1 MLNPETD
8 KIKSTLSWEKI
19 TTYYNIPYKE
29 GQNVCCPFHD
39 DKTASLSFHK
49 DQPTFNC
56 FGCEA
61 QGDYFNFI
69 ALKENLD
76 CISEFPE
83 VLRQAELI
91 AGTNYLEKKN
101 SQPKSSSYESKAL
114 SSKIVQRNFSQ
125 LAANQQVLDWF
136 KNERKINLET
146 LQKAKVGFAAHPQMK
161 GKAVIHFPYQ
171 DNTGQPLFNR
181 IREVGAGK
189 NVMSEKGAKAQ
200 FYLKPNSKTSNR
212 LFITE
217 GEIDALTILQHCDE
231 VIGVPGSQA
240 FSEQMAHDLK
250 HLSEVVFCGD
260 NDAAGRAFNEK
271 AIKFLKQNSPQI
283 KTSYINWEGFDEK
296 HDVNDFYRSLE
307 NPNIL
312 IAELEKLAVEKS
324 IKKVSPLQYFDED
337 FACTTIFEDVIIDDK
352 KEGKK
357 LIQRPFLI
365 TAERQKIP
373 LRNVLLYE
381 KLLITERYPS
391 PHDLWS
397 KNSFEKFLRNVNRE
411 DSLQATFSKIRN
423 ELRLYLL
430 FEEERFYDLIP
441 LWIIATYFHRG
452 MATFP
457 YIAINGD
464 KSCGK
469 SKLLSFIASLSF
481 QGLVNIGGTAA
492 STIRLIHNN
501 HVTCCADEAENL
513 SNSRDENAQAL
524 LGIYNSGYKKGA
536 FVSKC
541 GINNEVERFD
551 SYSPKAFAG
560 IRPLNDTTKSRCISV
575 QMLPVKNREK
585 FNREI
590 NLSDSTFTEI
600 RDQLYIHLLSDFK
613 DVLKAYQS
621 IESPHMNLNGRDWE
635 IWKPILTLAQLID
648 LDLFKSMTDFALNL
662 TEQRKSQDFS
672 AEDTIEFLKVFL
684 KQLEDNP
691 DLKNFVPVSAI
702 REALVSTEIDT
713 FVELADES
721 QSNRWIGARLK
732 RLGLLNKPAVQ
743 KKIGTFNTRCYKIN
757 KQALEQRLEA
767 LQR

>member
-1 MLNPETD
+1 MKNESEN
-8 KIKSTLSWEKI
+8 IKSTLSWEQI
-19 TTYYNIPYKE
+19 TKYYQIDYKVGKNIR
-29 GQNVCCPFHD
+29 CPFHD
-39 DKTASLSFHK
+39 DKTASLSLN
-49 DQPTFNC
+49 QNEPTFHC
-56 FGCEA
+56 FGCGA
-61 QGDYFNFI
+61 KGDYFDFI
-69 ALKENLD
+69 ALKEGLD
-76 CISEFPE
+76 CKIQFEE
-83 VLRQAELI
+83 VLTLASHI
-91 AGTNYLEKKN
+91 AGINHTEKKN
-101 SQPKSSSYESKAL
+101 SGAKSSFHESKTL
-114 SSKIVQRNFSQ
+114 DSKIVQRNFNQ
-125 LAANQQVLDWF
+125 LVGNTQALEWF
-136 KNERKINLET
+136 KNERRINLET
-146 LQKAKVGFAAHPQMK
+146 LQKAQVGFASHSQIG

-171 DNTGQPLFNR
+171 DSAGNFLFNR
-181 IREVGAGK
+181 IREVGSGK
-189 NVMSEKGAKAQ
+189 NVMSEKGSKSR
-200 FYLKPNSKTSNR
+200 FYLEHNLKTFSR
-212 LFITE
+212 LFVTE
-217 GEIDALTILQHCDE
+217 GEIDALTILQHCDD
-231 VIGVPGSQA
+231 VVGVPGSQA
-240 FSEQMAHDLK
+240 FTEHMTQDLR
-250 HLSEVVFCGD
+250 HLSEVIFCGD

-312 IAELEKLAVEKS
+312 IAELEKLAVEKN
-324 IKKVSPLQYFDED
+324 IKKVSPLQYFDEN

-365 TAERQKIP
+365 TSDRQKIP
-373 LRNVLLYE
+373 LQNTLLYE
-381 KLLITERYPS
+381 KLLIAERYPS

-441 LWIIATYFHRG
+441 LWIMATYFHRG
-452 MATFP
+452 IATFP

-492 STIRLIHNN
+492 STTRLIHNN
-501 HVTCCADEAENL
+501 HITCCADEAENL

-590 NLSDSTFTEI
+590 NLSDSTLTEI

-613 DVLKAYQS
+613 DVLKTYQN
-621 IESPHMNLNGRDWE
+621 IKSPHMNLNGRDWE

-648 LDLFKSMTDFALNL
+648 LDLFKGMTGFALNL

-684 KQLEDNP
+684 TQLEDNP

-732 RLGLLNKPAVQ
+732 RLGLLDRPAVQ

-757 KQALEQRLEA
+757 KRALEQRLEA